1 MTQLELPIP
10 EPAGSLPND
19 TPAGAPRSAVVH
31 WDDRP
36 IALADGGRLRAVTAA
51 AGRWRVRAGMTPAE
65 ARAVCAELEVVSW
78 DEVALDGEVTRATAA
93 LLVASPQVTPVAGAP
108 GMWWVGA
115 GGLDGIGG
123 ERSLVRTL
131 VRVAQLW
138 HPRPRVAVA
147 SSCVAARAATWGE
160 LSEGRPA
167 AAAVGDD
174 IGTLVCIVPRGGCA
188 SYLAPAPLS
197 FVPMDAELRSSL
209 VALGLRTVGA
219 FAA

>member
-1 MTQLELPIP
+1 MNAQLELS
-10 EPAGSLPND
+10 ELLTQPAAPARPTTAADSPPDETRLPHGL
-19 TPAGAPRSAVVH
+19 PHGLPH
-31 WDDRP
+31 WDERP

-51 AGRWRVRAGMTPAE
+51 AGRFRVRAGMTPAE
-65 ARAVCAELEVVSW
+65 ARAMCAELEVVEW
-78 DEVALDGEVTRATAA
+78 DEVALDGAVTRATAA

-147 SSCVAARAATWGE
+147 SSCVAAR
-160 LSEGRPA
+160 
-167 AAAVGDD
+167 
-174 IGTLVCIVPRGGCA
+174 
-188 SYLAPAPLS
+188 
-197 FVPMDAELRSSL
+197 
-209 VALGLRTVGA
+209 
-219 FAA
+219 